1 MRPTVSSL
9 PRSGTTVRSRSI
21 LAPAEITI
29 RELVSLIAR
38 LTGYRGRVTWD
49 VTKPD
54 GQPRRALDVSRARE
68 AFGFEARTPLEEGL
82 AATIDW
88 HRSIGAGARRPR

>member
-1 MRPTVSSL
+1 M
-9 PRSGTTVRSRSI
+9 
-21 LAPAEITI
+21 APAEITI
-29 RELVSLIAR
+29 RELASLIAR

-68 AFGFEARTPLEEGL
+68 AFGSEARTPLEEGL